1 MFRVGNKTIERF
13 EVARELNLTNRSFPL
28 PRELN
33 RNFGKKDLSHGQ
45 RQVLSINGTLCF
57 SVDYF
62 FCAVEVIMTWNKFG
76 IYSPDKDRS
85 VKS

>member
-1 MFRVGNKTIERF
+1 MFRVGNKTIERL
-13 EVARELNLTNRSFPL
+13 EVAREFNLTNRSFAK
-28 PRELN
+28 RTESKF
-33 RNFGKKDLSHGQ
+33 RKQKDLSHGQ

-76 IYSPDKDRS
+76 IYPLDKDRS

>member
-1 MFRVGNKTIERF
+1 MLRVGNKTIERF
-13 EVARELNLTNRSFPL
+13 EVARDLNLTNRSFPL

-33 RNFGKKDLSHGQ
+33 RNFGKKDLSRGQ

-76 IYSPDKDRS
+76 IYPLDKDRS

>member
-1 MFRVGNKTIERF
+1 MFRVGNKTIEQF
-13 EVARELNLTNRSFPL
+13 EVARELNLTNRSFLL

-33 RNFGKKDLSHGQ
+33 RNLGKKDLSHGQ
-45 RQVLSINGTLCF
+45 RKVLSINGTLCF

-62 FCAVEVIMTWNKFG
+62 FCAVEVIMSWNKFG
-76 IYSPDKDRS
+76 IHPLDKDRS

>member
-57 SVDYF
+57 SVGYF

-76 IYSPDKDRS
+76 IYPLDKDRS

>member
-1 MFRVGNKTIERF
+1 MFRAGNKTIEQF
-13 EVARELNLTNRSFPL
+13 EVARDLNLTNRSFPL

-33 RNFGKKDLSHGQ
+33 RNLGKKDLSHGQ
-45 RQVLSINGTLCF
+45 WQVLSINGNLCF

-76 IYSPDKDRS
+76 IYPLDKDRS